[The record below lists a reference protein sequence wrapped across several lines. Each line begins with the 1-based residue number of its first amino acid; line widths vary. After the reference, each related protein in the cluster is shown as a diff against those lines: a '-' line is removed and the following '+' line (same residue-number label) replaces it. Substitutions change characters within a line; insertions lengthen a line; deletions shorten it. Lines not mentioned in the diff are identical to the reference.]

1 MFFQRLYLKERNLF
15 NGKIIPKPVIT
26 TQGLCFALN
35 ARSMKDVFSNNN
47 YIDKFESVFGENDK
61 KDIMTGEQHLVE
73 LEMDMQSEYLT
84 DQTHS
89 DQSRNIWYKES
100 TFFLLILEISRLGRC
115 DLITFSWTLIFLGL
129 ESIHQACSLICCQ
142 RQNYILETI
151 KYFQSDQHKLM

>member
-61 KDIMTGEQHLVE
+61 KDIMTGEQHLV
-73 LEMDMQSEYLT
+73 DMQSEYLT
-84 DQTHS
+84 DLTQV
-89 DQSRNIWYKES
+89 SRNIWYKES
-100 TFFLLILEISRLGRC
+100 MFF
-115 DLITFSWTLIFLGL
+115 
-129 ESIHQACSLICCQ
+129 
-142 RQNYILETI
+142 Y
-151 KYFQSDQHKLM
+151 